1 MTPRNAR
8 KVSLGSA
15 SREFPH
21 TLLHENNTFAH
32 SYRYANEASRDR
44 SLSAPGEEA
53 FRCSAGILHTLG
65 RSSGVLPRS
74 LDGKSTRL
82 RCEEAGPVPALENRQ
97 IKKTEKKKY
106 STTAVHLLPFW

>member
-8 KVSLGSA
+8 KLSLGSA
-15 SREFPH
+15 SREFLH
-21 TLLHENNTFAH
+21 TLLHENSTSVH
-32 SYRYANEASRDR
+32 SYQFVNEASRGRNMCVRD
-44 SLSAPGEEA
+44 EEV

>member
-1 MTPRNAR
+1 
-8 KVSLGSA
+8 
-15 SREFPH
+15 
-21 TLLHENNTFAH
+21 
-32 SYRYANEASRDR
+32 
-44 SLSAPGEEA
+44 
-53 FRCSAGILHTLG
+53 
-65 RSSGVLPRS
+65 VLPRS